1 MYHLVAA
8 DKAEFR
14 IGELARMTGV
24 STRQL
29 RYWEKQGYV
38 SAIARDDEQESR
50 LYGFPAYVKV
60 TIIKQ
65 HLDDGES
72 LHEAV
77 AYAQKS
83 LQRVEDFKIA
93 PILAQWEAVFQQKFD
108 N

>member
-1 MYHLVAA
+1 MTEESHAKHIGKFKKPTFDNLQ
-8 DKAEFR
+8 FR

-60 TIIKQ
+60 TIIK
-65 HLDDGES
+65 
-72 LHEAV
+72 
-77 AYAQKS
+77 
-83 LQRVEDFKIA
+83 
-93 PILAQWEAVFQQKFD
+93 
-108 N
+108 